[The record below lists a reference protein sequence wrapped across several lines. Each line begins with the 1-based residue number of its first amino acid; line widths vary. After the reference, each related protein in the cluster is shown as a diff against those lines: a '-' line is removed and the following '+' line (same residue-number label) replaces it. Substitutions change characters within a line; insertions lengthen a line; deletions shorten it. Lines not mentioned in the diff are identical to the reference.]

1 MTRQNDIVDEIQLPC
16 SKILVRFGS
25 RIYNVQK
32 VMDSLLIKFQPGSP
46 SHFYVIA
53 TLSDLATCNPT
64 HIVPYLKA
72 ILGTMLA
79 NIKTTKK
86 DNLRYKVTIQFIKY
100 LLKKYYSAMR
110 FHEKKFHIFL
120 DMPMPMLSVGSQKPF

>member
-86 DNLRYKVTIQFIKY
+86 DNLRWGLNSIIGTLFFPLINYERSGLFFDIKDR
-100 LLKKYYSAMR
+100 LSR
-110 FHEKKFHIFL
+110 NIFE
-120 DMPMPMLSVGSQKPF
+120 SFFKEIRS

>member
-1 MTRQNDIVDEIQLPC
+1 MHYILPIIKLFRNGKRFMINLTYFIHSYIPATEEMTRQNDIVDEIQLPC

-86 DNLRYKVTIQFIKY
+86 DNLR
-100 LLKKYYSAMR
+100 
-110 FHEKKFHIFL
+110 
-120 DMPMPMLSVGSQKPF
+120 

>member
-1 MTRQNDIVDEIQLPC
+1 MKLILAFFRFLAAEEMTRQYDIVDEIQLPC

-25 RIYNVQK
+25 RSYNVQR
-32 VMDSLLIKFQPGSP
+32 VMDSLLLKFQPGSP
-46 SHFYVIA
+46 SHYYVIA

-64 HIVPYLKA
+64 HMVPFLKS

-86 DNLRYKVTIQFIKY
+86 DNLR
-100 LLKKYYSAMR
+100 
-110 FHEKKFHIFL
+110 
-120 DMPMPMLSVGSQKPF
+120 